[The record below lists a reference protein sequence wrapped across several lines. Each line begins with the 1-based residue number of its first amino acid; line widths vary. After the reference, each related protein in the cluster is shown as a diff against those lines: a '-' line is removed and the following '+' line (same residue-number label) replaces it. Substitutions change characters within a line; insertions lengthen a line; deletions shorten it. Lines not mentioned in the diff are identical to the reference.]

1 MDGGMVIITKIL
13 HPGAIAFTMWP
24 WIFIHPMYRTDPIL
38 LRHEGV
44 HLAQQRRWAIYGCGA
59 GLLAWFFLYMLA
71 LPIWINPWRRKWETE
86 AYIAQGLDKQSIA
99 VLLKGAPYF
108 LK

>member
-13 HPGAIAFTMWP
+13 PPGAIAFTMW
-24 WIFIHPMYRTDPIL
+24 
-38 LRHEGV
+38 
-44 HLAQQRRWAIYGCGA
+44 
-59 GLLAWFFLYMLA
+59 
-71 LPIWINPWRRKWETE
+71 PWRRKWETE

-99 VLLKGAPYF
+99 VLLKGAPYY